1 MATPIEHRAR
11 YVHGT
16 DEVFAAHTDERAL
29 RARLA
34 RTGGPHAELPTH
46 ETTADGVRY
55 TLVQGIDAA
64 KLPGAVRRVHRGD
77 LVVHREHSWTDHG
90 TGRYTGT
97 VAVHVADLPGRLTAD
112 TEITS
117 EGEHSVVC
125 TRGSVAVRLPLVGG
139 RLENVVAEQVT
150 RLLDA
155 EAEFTVQWLAGRS

>member
-16 DEVFAAHTDERAL
+16 DEVFAAQTDERAL

-34 RTGGPHAELPTH
+34 HAGGSHAGIPTH
-46 ETTADGVRY
+46 ETTADGIRY
-55 TLVQGIDAA
+55 TLVQGIDTA

-77 LVVHREHSWTDHG
+77 LVVHREHTWTDHG

-112 TEITS
+112 TEITA
-117 EGEHSVVC
+117 EGEHSVVR

-139 RLENVVAEQVT
+139 TLENMVAEQVT

-155 EAEFTVQWLAGRS
+155 EAEFTVRWLAGRG